1 MYLNPQKAKWKL
13 IRYPIISLMNQ
24 SFDSLCR
31 DTLAL
36 DNSIR
41 VVAIANKLGTIVAQE
56 YRANLN
62 PYLTREE
69 TSQYAIQAVTR
80 VDLREDFMHKLG
92 RFEYSIGKYEKL
104 IRAIIPIDYE
114 SQQFYLLLSFD
125 VGSDVI
131 GILQEKVHKFMATK
145 AN

>member
-1 MYLNPQKAKWKL
+1 
-13 IRYPIISLMNQ
+13 MNQ

-41 VVAIANKLGTIVAQE
+41 FVAIANKLGTVVAQE